1 MNTEPR
7 VASAFSRRTPLIA
20 LLALGLGAVACGRQL
35 TPAAQPDPAVQST
48 LATGTQGSASAPPPI
63 HTAELPPAPVPAT
76 FDVAALAEKVKPM
89 VVNITTTQKVDV
101 PGGSMGGGPGGP
113 DEMDPFEFFFGQR
126 GGGRPGSSGPTG
138 PHERSLKRQALG
150 TGFIIDPQGYVVTN
164 EHVIH
169 DADDVRVRLADE
181 REFDADVVGRDPKL
195 DIALLRLRGAK
206 DLPAAPLGSSEQL
219 RVGEYVL
226 AVGNPFGLGHTVTLG
241 IVSAKARA
249 IGAGPY
255 DDFIQTD
262 ASINPGNS
270 GGPLF
275 NWRGEVVGIN
285 AAIRAG
291 ANGIGFAIPVD
302 AAKDVLPQLRE
313 KGHVER
319 GRLGLAFQPMT
330 SDLATGL
337 GVSGNKGAL
346 VSEVE
351 PGGAAARAGLK
362 PGDVVLA
369 VNGTSIAHAE
379 ELPRRVAVHAPGT
392 SIKLTVL
399 RDKQPRE
406 ITATLD
412 AMPDDDVGPSGRP
425 TRPTVPSSAQPAGKL
440 GIQITD
446 AAGGGVRV
454 DDVRDPNT
462 VRDLAPGDV
471 IVELNHAPVKDS
483 AALRVEMNKLQPGS
497 TAIFKVRRGK
507 QALYAAVP
515 VPTK

>member
-7 VASAFSRRTPLIA
+7 VASAFSRRTPLLA
-20 LLALGLGAVACGRQL
+20 LLLALGIGAPACGRQL
-35 TPAAQPDPAVQST
+35 NPVAQPDPAVQ
-48 LATGTQGSASAPPPI
+48 QVSAVGPESPASPPPPI
-63 HTAELPPAPVPAT
+63 QTAVLPPAPVPAT
-76 FDVAALAEKVKPM
+76 FDVAALSEKVKPM

-101 PGGSMGGGPGGP
+101 PGRGMGGPEG
-113 DEMDPFEFFFGQR
+113 MDPFEFFFGQR
-126 GGGRPGSSGPTG
+126 GGGRQGPAG
-138 PHERSLKRQALG
+138 PRERSMKRQALG
-150 TGFIIDPQGYVVTN
+150 TGFIIDAQGYVVTN

-169 DADDVRVRLADE
+169 DADDVRVHLADE
-181 REFDADVVGRDPKL
+181 RQFDADVVGRDPKL
-195 DIALLRLRGAK
+195 DLALLRLRGAK

-241 IVSAKARA
+241 IVSAKARS

-330 SDLATGL
+330 SDLAVGL
-337 GVSGNKGAL
+337 GVEGNKGAL
-346 VSEVE
+346 VSDVE
-351 PGGAAARAGLK
+351 PGGAAARAGIRS
-362 PGDVVLA
+362 GDVVLA
-369 VNGTSIAHAE
+369 VNGTTIAHAE

-392 SIKLTVL
+392 SIKLTIL

-406 ITATLD
+406 IAATLD
-412 AMPDDDVGPSGRP
+412 AMPDDDDGAPARP
-425 TRPTVPSSAQPAGKL
+425 PRPGAPPSSQPAGKL

-446 AAGGGVRV
+446 APGGGVRV

-471 IVELNHAPVKDS
+471 IVELNRSPVKDVVT
-483 AALRVEMNKLQPGS
+483 LRAEMNKLKPGS
-497 TAIFKVRRGK
+497 TAIFKIRRGK
-507 QALYAAVP
+507 QLLYAAVP

>member
-7 VASAFSRRTPLIA
+7 VASAFSRRTPLLA
-20 LLALGLGAVACGRQL
+20 LLLALGVGAVACGRQL
-35 TPAAQPDPAVQST
+35 TPAAQPDPAIQPVSVV
-48 LATGTQGSASAPPPI
+48 ATDAPQSAPPPI

-76 FDVAALAEKVKPM
+76 FDVAALADKVKPM

-101 PGGSMGGGPGGP
+101 PGGMMGNGPEG
-113 DEMDPFEFFFGQR
+113 MDPFEFFFGQR
-126 GGGRPGSSGPTG
+126 GGSGRPQGPTG
-138 PHERSLKRQALG
+138 PRERSMKRQALG
-150 TGFIIDPQGYVVTN
+150 TGFIIDSQGYVVTN

-169 DADDVRVRLADE
+169 DADDVRVHLNDE
-181 REFDADVVGRDPKL
+181 REFDADIVGRDPKL

-219 RVGEYVL
+219 RVGEHVL

-241 IVSAKARA
+241 IVSAKARS

-291 ANGIGFAIPVD
+291 ANGIGFAIPID
-302 AAKDVLPQLRE
+302 AAKDILPQLRE

-337 GVSGNKGAL
+337 GVDGNHGAI

-351 PGGAAARAGLK
+351 PGGSAARAGIK
-362 PGDVVLA
+362 SGDVVLA
-369 VNGTSIAHAE
+369 VNGTPIAHAE

-399 RDKQPRE
+399 RDRTPRE
-406 ITATLD
+406 VSATLD
-412 AMPDDDVGPSGRP
+412 AMPDDEVSAPRP
-425 TRPTVPSSAQPAGKL
+425 TRPTVPSSAQPTGTL
-440 GIQITD
+440 GIQIAD
-446 AAGGGVRV
+446 APGGGVRV
-454 DDVRDPNT
+454 DDVRDPNV

-471 IVELNHAPVKDS
+471 IVELDRAPVKDVVG
-483 AALRVEMNKLQPGS
+483 LRAQMNKLKPGS

-515 VPTK
+515 VPAK

>member
-7 VASAFSRRTPLIA
+7 VASAFSRRTPLLA
-20 LLALGLGAVACGRQL
+20 LLLALGIGAPACGRQL
-35 TPAAQPDPAVQST
+35 NPVAQPDPAVQQVSAVGPDSPAST
-48 LATGTQGSASAPPPI
+48 PPPI
-63 HTAELPPAPVPAT
+63 QTAVLPPAPVPVT
-76 FDVAALAEKVKPM
+76 FDVAALSEKVKPM

-101 PGGSMGGGPGGP
+101 PGRGMGGPEG
-113 DEMDPFEFFFGQR
+113 MDPFEFFGQR
-126 GGGRPGSSGPTG
+126 GGGRQGPAG
-138 PHERSLKRQALG
+138 PRERSMKRQALG
-150 TGFIIDPQGYVVTN
+150 TGFIIDAQGYVVTN

-169 DADDVRVRLADE
+169 DADDVRVHLADE
-181 REFDADVVGRDPKL
+181 RQFDADVVGRDPKL
-195 DIALLRLRGAK
+195 DLALLRLRGAK

-241 IVSAKARA
+241 IVSAKARS

-302 AAKDVLPQLRE
+302 AAKDILPQLRE

-330 SDLATGL
+330 SDLAVGL
-337 GVSGNKGAL
+337 GVDGNKGAL
-346 VSEVE
+346 VSDVE
-351 PGGAAARAGLK
+351 PGGAAARAGIRS
-362 PGDVVLA
+362 GDVVLA
-369 VNGTSIAHAE
+369 VNGTLIAHAE

-392 SIKLTVL
+392 SIKLTIL

-406 ITATLD
+406 IAATLD
-412 AMPDDDVGPSGRP
+412 AMPDDDAGSPARP
-425 TRPTVPSSAQPAGKL
+425 PRPGAPSSSQPAGKL

-446 AAGGGVRV
+446 APGGGVRV

-471 IVELNHAPVKDS
+471 IVELNRSPVKDVVT
-483 AALRVEMNKLQPGS
+483 LRAEMNKLKPGS
-497 TAIFKVRRGK
+497 TAIFKIRRGK
-507 QALYAAVP
+507 QLLYAAVP

>member
-7 VASAFSRRTPLIA
+7 VTSAFSRRTPLVA
-20 LLALGLGAVACGRQL
+20 LLLALGLGAVACGQQL
-35 TPAAQPDPAVQST
+35 TPAAQPDPAVQPVSALGT
-48 LATGTQGSASAPPPI
+48 ATPASLPPPI

-101 PGGSMGGGPGGP
+101 PGGMMGNGP
-113 DEMDPFEFFFGQR
+113 DGADPFEFFFGQR
-126 GGGRPGSSGPTG
+126 GGAPHPQGPTG
-138 PHERSLKRQALG
+138 PRERSMKRQALG
-150 TGFIIDPQGYVVTN
+150 TGFIIDSQGYVVTN

-169 DADDVRVRLADE
+169 DADDVRVHLNDE

-195 DIALLRLRGAK
+195 DIALLHLRGAK

-241 IVSAKARA
+241 IVSAKARS

-302 AAKDVLPQLRE
+302 AAKDILPQLRE

-337 GVSGNKGAL
+337 GVDGNRGAL

-351 PGGAAARAGLK
+351 PGGSAARAGIK
-362 PGDVVLA
+362 SGDVVLA
-369 VNGTSIAHAE
+369 VNGTPIAHAE

-392 SIKLTVL
+392 AIKLTVL
-399 RDKQPRE
+399 HDKQQRE
-406 ITATLD
+406 IAATLD
-412 AMPDDDVGPSGRP
+412 AMPDDDVGAPPRP
-425 TRPTVPSSAQPAGKL
+425 AHPTVPSSVQPVGKL

-446 AAGGGVRV
+446 APGGGVRV
-454 DDVRDPNT
+454 DDVRDPNN
-462 VRDLAPGDV
+462 VRDLTPGDV
-471 IVELNHAPVKDS
+471 IVELNRVPVKEVVG
-483 AALRVEMNKLQPGS
+483 LRAEMNKLKPGS

-507 QALYAAVP
+507 QSLYAAVP
-515 VPTK
+515 VPAK